1 MWKWPCLLWSPLR
14 VASSKHIRWERWC
27 RRCWTVINTINI
39 IFAVPLTYL
48 ELYLPIYF
56 KTYLMCKAIQ
66 DRAESSKLGLLMRW
80 FKILNKIF
88 FDPNKTEI
96 PVSWTSCSKQKC
108 TKVSSGQDRSVA
120 NSSKYQFLCK
130 VIFVIKCI
138 SVWRILLNVPIN
150 MPTQHVK
157 NALQK

>member
-27 RRCWTVINTINI
+27 RRYWTVINAINI

-88 FDPNKTEI
+88 LTQIRLKSLFRELL
-96 PVSWTSCSKQKC
+96 VQSKSVPRLVQ
-108 TKVSSGQDRSVA
+108 VRIGQ
-120 NSSKYQFLCK
+120 
-130 VIFVIKCI
+130 
-138 SVWRILLNVPIN
+138 LLIQVNIN
-150 MPTQHVK
+150 FYAKLYLSLSAFPYDAFYWMC
-157 NALQK
+157 L

>member
-1 MWKWPCLLWSPLR
+1 MLWSPLR

-56 KTYLMCKAIQ
+56 KTNLLCKVIQ
-66 DRAESSKLGLLMRW
+66 DRAESRAFNEMIQNIKLE
-80 FKILNKIF
+80 F